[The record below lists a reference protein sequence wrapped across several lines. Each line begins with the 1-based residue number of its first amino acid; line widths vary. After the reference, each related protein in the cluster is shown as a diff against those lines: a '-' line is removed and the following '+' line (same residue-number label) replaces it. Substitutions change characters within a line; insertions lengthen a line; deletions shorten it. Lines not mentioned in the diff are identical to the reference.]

1 MAATNIHDFKQ
12 SFKGGVRPNLFRV
25 SIQHL
30 VGIPNI
36 EFLCK
41 AAQIPSST
49 IGNID
54 VPFRGR
60 QLKVPG
66 DRTFADWSVTVLND
80 PAFAIRASFED
91 WSAKITHHAVNVSSL
106 DHSSVYGQAQVIQMG
121 RGGEALRTYRVE
133 DIYPTEI
140 AAIDLGMDTNDTVEE
155 YAITFAV
162 NNWHSD
168 LSTGFDSPSHN
179 GIEWSIGVANKN
191 VGISVGSGG
200 VGIKATFP

>member
-12 SFKGGVRPNLFRV
+12 SFKGGVRPNLFRCN
-25 SIQHL
+25 ITHA
-30 VGIPNI
+30 VGIPRI

-49 IGNID
+49 VGNID

-66 DRTFADWSVTVLND
+66 DRTFADWTVTVLND
-80 PAFAIRASFED
+80 PQFAIRSAFEE
-91 WSAKITHHAVNVSSL
+91 WSARITHHAVNVSTL
-106 DHSSVYGQAQVIQMG
+106 THSNIYGNAAVIQLD
-121 RGGEALRTYRVE
+121 RNGGNLRTYRIE

-155 YAITFAV
+155 YSVTFAV

-168 LSTGFDSPSHN
+168 QGTGFDT
-179 GIEWSIGVANKN
+179 GVAHDDGWSLGVKLGGKFGN
-191 VGISVGSGG
+191 VNVNAGFEI
-200 VGIKATFP
+200 

>member
-1 MAATNIHDFKQ
+1 MATNIHDFKQ
-12 SFKGGVRPNLFRV
+12 SFKGGVRPNLFRCN
-25 SIQHL
+25 ITHA
-30 VGIPNI
+30 VGIPQM

-41 AAQIPSST
+41 AAQIPAST

-66 DRTFADWSVTVLND
+66 DRTFADWTVTVLND
-80 PAFAIRASFED
+80 PQFAIRAAFEE
-91 WSAKITHHAVNVSSL
+91 WSARITHHAVNVSTL
-106 DHSSVYGQAQVIQMG
+106 THSNIYGQSTVVQLD
-121 RGGEALRTYRVE
+121 RNGGNLRTYRVE

>member
-25 SIQHL
+25 NIQHP

-41 AAQIPSST
+41 AAQIPAST

-66 DRTFADWSVTVLND
+66 DRTFADWTVTIIND
-80 PAFAIRASFED
+80 PQFAIRAAFED

-121 RGGEALRTYRVE
+121 RSGESLRTYRIE
-133 DIYPTEI
+133 DMYPTEI
-140 AAIDLGMDTNDTVEE
+140 AAIDLGMDTNDTIEE
-155 YAITFAV
+155 YTVTFAV

-168 LSTGFDSPSHN
+168 LSTGFDSTGARDSSWEIGVRGRVQVGPV
-179 GIEWSIGVANKN
+179 SIGVNT
-191 VGISVGSGG
+191 
-200 VGIKATFP
+200 TFP

>member
-1 MAATNIHDFKQ
+1 MATNIHDFKE
-12 SFKGGVRPNLFRV
+12 SFRGGVRPNLFRC
-25 SIQHL
+25 SISHT
-30 VGIPNI
+30 VGIGNV

-41 AAQIPSST
+41 GTQIPSST

-66 DRTFADWSVTVLND
+66 DRTFTDWTVTVLND
-80 PAFAIRASFED
+80 PQFIIRSAFED
-91 WSAKITHHAVNVSSL
+91 WSANITHHAANVSSL
-106 DHSSVYGQAQVIQMG
+106 NHSSVYGQAQVIQMG
-121 RGGEALRTYRVE
+121 RNGEALRTYRME

-155 YAITFAV
+155 YGVTFAV

-168 LSTGFDSPSHN
+168 NSTGFDVTGARDGN
-179 GIEWSIGVANKN
+179 WEVGVRGRVQ
-191 VGISVGSGG
+191 VGPVAVGVNTTFGG
-200 VGIKATFP
+200 

>member
-12 SFKGGVRPNLFRV
+12 SFKGGVRPNLFRCM
-25 SIQHL
+25 IQHS

-66 DRTFADWSVTVLND
+66 DRTFADWTVTVLSD
-80 PAFAIRASFED
+80 PTFGTRSAFER
-91 WSAKITHHAVNVSSL
+91 WSGEITAHAANVSRLNYTSL
-106 DHSSVYGQAQVIQMG
+106 YGQATVIQLG
-121 RGGEALRTYRVE
+121 RSGDSIRSYHLH
-133 DIYPTEI
+133 DIYPTEVG
-140 AAIDLGMDTNDTVEE
+140 AIDLAMDTNDTVEE

-168 LSTGFDSPSHN
+168 QGAGFDVASTRDSSW
-179 GIEWSIGVANKN
+179 EIGVRGNIKLGN
-191 VGISVGSGG
+191 VNIG
-200 VGIKATFP
+200 VGATFP

>member
-12 SFKGGVRPNLFRV
+12 SFKGGVRPNLFRCM
-25 SIQHL
+25 IQHS

-41 AAQIPSST
+41 AAQIPSSQ

-66 DRTFADWSVTVLND
+66 DRTFADWTVTVLND
-80 PAFAIRASFED
+80 PQFAIRAAFEE
-91 WSAKITHHAVNVSSL
+91 WSARITHHAVNVSTL
-106 DHSSVYGQAQVIQMG
+106 THNNIYGNAQVIQLD
-121 RGGEALRTYRVE
+121 RNGGNLRTYRIE

-168 LSTGFDSPSHN
+168 QGADFDVASTRDSSW
-179 GIEWSIGVANKN
+179 EIGVRGNIKLGN
-191 VGISVGSGG
+191 VNIG
-200 VGIKATFP
+200 VGATFP

>member
-1 MAATNIHDFKQ
+1 MAANIHDFKQ
-12 SFKGGVRPNLFRV
+12 SFKGGVRPNLFRCN
-25 SIQHL
+25 ITHA
-30 VGIPNI
+30 VGIPQL

-41 AAQIPSST
+41 AAQIPSSV

-66 DRTFADWSVTVLND
+66 DRTFADWTVTVLND
-80 PAFAIRASFED
+80 PQFAIRAAFEE
-91 WSAKITHHAVNVSSL
+91 WSARITHHAVNVSTL
-106 DHSSVYGQAQVIQMG
+106 THNNIYGQATVVQLD
-121 RGGEALRTYRVE
+121 RNGGNLRSYRVE

-168 LSTGFDSPSHN
+168 IGVGFDTGSTRDSSWELGVRGRIKLGN
-179 GIEWSIGVANKN
+179 VSLGITGTT
-191 VGISVGSGG
+191 GG
-200 VGIKATFP
+200 

>member
-1 MAATNIHDFKQ
+1 MATNIHDFKQ
-12 SFKGGVRPNLFRV
+12 SFKGGVRPNLFRCN
-25 SIQHL
+25 ITHA
-30 VGIPNI
+30 VGIPQM

-41 AAQIPSST
+41 AAQIPAST

-66 DRTFADWSVTVLND
+66 DRTFADWTVTVLND
-80 PAFAIRASFED
+80 PQFAIRAAFEE
-91 WSAKITHHAVNVSSL
+91 WSARITHHAVNVSTL
-106 DHSSVYGQAQVIQMG
+106 THNNIYGQSTVVQLD
-121 RGGEALRTYRVE
+121 RNGGNLRTYRVE

-155 YAITFAV
+155 YAVTFAV

-168 LSTGFDSPSHN
+168 AGVGFDVTGSRDSSWELGVRGRIKLGN
-179 GIEWSIGVANKN
+179 VSIGV
-191 VGISVGSGG
+191 GG
-200 VGIKATFP
+200 TFGG

>member
-66 DRTFADWSVTVLND
+66 DRTFADWTVTVLND

-121 RGGEALRTYRVE
+121 RGGEALRSYRVE

-155 YAITFAV
+155 YSVTFAV

-168 LSTGFDSPSHN
+168 TGVGFDVTGARDSSWELGVRGRVKLGN
-179 GIEWSIGVANKN
+179 VSIGV
-191 VGISVGSGG
+191 GG
-200 VGIKATFP
+200 TFGG

>member
-25 SIQHL
+25 NIQHL

-41 AAQIPSST
+41 AAQIPAST

-66 DRTFADWSVTVLND
+66 DRTFADWTVTVLND
-80 PAFAIRASFED
+80 PQFAIRSAFED

-106 DHSSVYGQAQVIQMG
+106 DHSSVYGQAQVLQMG
-121 RGGEALRTYRVE
+121 RGGEILRTYRVE
-133 DIYPTEI
+133 DIYWI
-140 AAIDLGMDTNDTVEE
+140 
-155 YAITFAV
+155 
-162 NNWHSD
+162 
-168 LSTGFDSPSHN
+168 
-179 GIEWSIGVANKN
+179 
-191 VGISVGSGG
+191 
-200 VGIKATFP
+200 

>member
-1 MAATNIHDFKQ
+1 MATNIHDFKQ
-12 SFKGGVRPNLFRV
+12 SFKGGVRPNLFRCM
-25 SIQHL
+25 IQHS

-41 AAQIPSST
+41 AAQLPAST

-66 DRTFADWSVTVLND
+66 DRSFADWTVTVLND
-80 PAFAIRASFED
+80 PQFAIRAAFEE
-91 WSAKITHHAVNVSSL
+91 WSARITHHAVNVSTL
-106 DHSSVYGQAQVIQMG
+106 THSNIYGQATVVQMG
-121 RGGEALRTYRVE
+121 RNGESLRTYRIE

-168 LSTGFDSPSHN
+168 QGADFDVASTRDSSWEIGVRGRVN
-179 GIEWSIGVANKN
+179 VGNVSIGV
-191 VGISVGSGG
+191 GG
-200 VGIKATFP
+200 TFGG

>member
-1 MAATNIHDFKQ
+1 MATNIHDFKQ
-12 SFKGGVRPNLFRV
+12 SFKGGVRPNLFRCN
-25 SIQHL
+25 ITHA
-30 VGIPNI
+30 VGIPQL

-41 AAQIPSST
+41 AAQIPAST

-66 DRTFADWSVTVLND
+66 DRTFADWTVTVLND
-80 PAFAIRASFED
+80 PQFAIRASFEE
-91 WSAKITHHAVNVSSL
+91 WSARITHHAVNVSTL
-106 DHSSVYGQAQVIQMG
+106 THSNIYGNASVIQLD
-121 RGGEALRTYRVE
+121 RNGGNLRTYRVE

-155 YAITFAV
+155 YSVTFAV

-168 LSTGFDSPSHN
+168 TGVGFDVTGSRDSSW
-179 GIEWSIGVANKN
+179 ELGVRGRIKLGN
-191 VGISVGSGG
+191 VSLG
-200 VGIKATFP
+200 VGGTFGG

>member
-1 MAATNIHDFKQ
+1 MATNIHDFKQ
-12 SFKGGVRPNLFRV
+12 SFKGGVRPNLFRCN
-25 SIQHL
+25 ITHA
-30 VGIPNI
+30 VGIPRI

-49 IGNID
+49 VGNID

-66 DRTFADWSVTVLND
+66 DRTFADWTVTVLND
-80 PAFAIRASFED
+80 PQFAIRSAFEE
-91 WSAKITHHAVNVSSL
+91 WSARITHHAVNVSTL
-106 DHSSVYGQAQVIQMG
+106 THNNIYGQSTVVQLD
-121 RGGEALRTYRVE
+121 RNGGNLRTYRVE

-155 YAITFAV
+155 YSVTFAV

-168 LSTGFDSPSHN
+168 TGVGFDVTGARDSSWELGVRGRVKLGN
-179 GIEWSIGVANKN
+179 VSIGV
-191 VGISVGSGG
+191 GG
-200 VGIKATFP
+200 TFGG

>member
-25 SIQHL
+25 NIQHP

-41 AAQIPSST
+41 AAQIPAST

-66 DRTFADWSVTVLND
+66 DRTFADWTVTIIND
-80 PAFAIRASFED
+80 PQFAIRAAFED

-121 RGGEALRTYRVE
+121 RSGESLRTYRIE
-133 DIYPTEI
+133 DMYPTEI
-140 AAIDLGMDTNDTVEE
+140 AAIDLGKDTNDTIEE
-155 YAITFAV
+155 YTVTFAV

-168 LSTGFDSPSHN
+168 LSTGFDSTGARDSSWEIGVRGRVQVGPV
-179 GIEWSIGVANKN
+179 SIGVNT
-191 VGISVGSGG
+191 
-200 VGIKATFP
+200 TFP

>member
-1 MAATNIHDFKQ
+1 MATNIHDFKQ
-12 SFKGGVRPNLFRV
+12 SFKGGVRPNLFRCN
-25 SIQHL
+25 ITHA
-30 VGIPNI
+30 VGIPRI

-49 IGNID
+49 VGNID

-66 DRTFADWSVTVLND
+66 DRTFADWTVTILND
-80 PAFAIRASFED
+80 PQFAIRAAFEE
-91 WSAKITHHAVNVSSL
+91 WSARITHHAVNVSTLTHSNIYGNAAVVQL
-106 DHSSVYGQAQVIQMG
+106 D
-121 RGGEALRTYRVE
+121 RNGGNLRTYRVE

-168 LSTGFDSPSHN
+168 QGAGFDVASTRDSSW
-179 GIEWSIGVANKN
+179 EIGVRGRQGHIK
-191 VGISVGSGG
+191 VGSGG
-200 VGIKATFP
+200 VSLGLNTTF

>member
-12 SFKGGVRPNLFRV
+12 SFKGGVRPNLFRCM
-25 SIQHL
+25 IQHA

-66 DRTFADWSVTVLND
+66 DRTFADWTVTVLND
-80 PAFAIRASFED
+80 PRFEIRAAFEE
-91 WSAKITHHAVNVSSL
+91 WSAKITHHAVNVSTL
-106 DHSSVYGQAQVIQMG
+106 NHSNIYGQATVVQMG
-121 RGGEALRTYRVE
+121 RNGESLRTYRVE

-155 YAITFAV
+155 YAVTFAV

-168 LSTGFDSPSHN
+168 AGVGFDVTGSRDSSWELGVRGRIKLGN
-179 GIEWSIGVANKN
+179 VSIGV
-191 VGISVGSGG
+191 GG
-200 VGIKATFP
+200 TFGG